1 MTQNPDL
8 KLVKRSLDGEEEAF
22 GELVRK
28 YEKAVY
34 NLVRRIIRDRSDA
47 EDVFQ
52 EVFMNAYRHL
62 EKYDPKYKFSSWLL
76 SIAKNQALYRLR
88 GKKAGANPVE
98 DVDLAA
104 AASNMAEA
112 RGSGQPVDP
121 HERATR
127 SETRNAILSCL
138 HELPDRYRIVL
149 VLRHLM
155 HRSYQDIADIV
166 DMKLG
171 TVKTNIFLGRRL
183 LRELLLEKQI
193 HA

>member
-1 MTQNPDL
+1 MTQNLDL
-8 KLVKRSLDGEEEAF
+8 KLVRESLEGKEEAF
-22 GELVRK
+22 TELVRK

-34 NLVRRIIRDRSDA
+34 NLVLRVIRNRSDA

-62 EKYDPKYKFSSWLL
+62 KNYDTKYKFSSWLL

-88 GKKAGANPVE
+88 GKKARANPVE
-98 DVDLAA
+98 DVDLAV
-104 AASNMAEA
+104 AAS
-112 RGSGQPVDP
+112 PVTEPKGAAIPVGP
-121 HERATR
+121 HEHATR
-127 SETRNAILSCL
+127 AETRKTILGCIN
-138 HELPDRYRIVL
+138 ELPHRYKIVL

-155 HRSYQDIADIV
+155 NRSYQEIAQIV

-183 LRELLLEKQI
+183 LRELLEEKRI
-193 HA
+193 HV

>member
-1 MTQNPDL
+1 MTHDTDL
-8 KLVKRSLDGEEEAF
+8 KLVERSLEGDETAF

-34 NLVRRIIRDRSDA
+34 NLVRRIIRNRTDA

-62 EKYDPKYKFSSWLL
+62 EKYDGKYKFSSWLL

-88 GKKAGANPVE
+88 GRKAGASPVE

-104 AASNMAEA
+104 AASNVAEPTGA
-112 RGSGQPVDP
+112 GQTADP
-121 HERATR
+121 HEVAAS
-127 SETRNAILSCL
+127 SETREAILACL

-149 VLRHLM
+149 TLRHLM

-183 LRELLLEKQI
+183 LRDLLAEKRI